1 MAEETYHVPVLLKE
15 TVDGLNINPSGVY
28 VDVTFGGG
36 GHSKEILRRLG
47 ENGKLIV
54 FDQDEEAYQNR
65 PDDDRLVFVRHNFRY
80 IAQFLRY
87 LEIPFVDGILGDL
100 GVSSHH
106 FDAPERGFSFR
117 FDAPLDMR
125 MGRGIKGTAA
135 DIVND
140 YAEKDLLRVL
150 QEYGEIQ
157 RAGKLVNAILKR
169 REEGRIET
177 TFDLRDV
184 VISVVGQKEQ
194 NKILAQV
201 FQALRIEVNGEMGA
215 LRDLLMHSAKVLRPG
230 GRLSIISYH
239 SLEDRMVKNL
249 IRSGDV
255 SKQNAEQDIYGH
267 CAVPYEAVNRK
278 VVVPSEEEIER
289 NSRARSAKLR
299 IAERTDVDV

>member
-65 PDDDRLVFVRHNFRY
+65 PDDARLVFVRHNFRY

-125 MGRGIKGTAA
+125 MGRGIKGTAT

>member
-1 MAEETYHVPVLLKE
+1 MVEETYHVPVLLKE

-65 PDDDRLVFVRHNFRY
+65 PDDARLVFVRHNFRY

-125 MGRGIKGTAA
+125 MRRGIKGTAA

>member
-1 MAEETYHVPVLLKE
+1 MAEEIYHVPVLLKE

-65 PDDDRLVFVRHNFRY
+65 PDDARLVFVRHNFRY

-125 MGRGIKGTAA
+125 MRRGIKGTAA

-255 SKQNAEQDIYGH
+255 SKQNAEQNIYGH